1 MPYSEEIKLAIIIIA
16 IVAAYVLL
24 VKPRL
29 QKRKQKLLNRFLHIQ
44 SLSLNMQDTLL
55 KHVLKY
61 DAMNDEV
68 APGVTFKTYLRNLQR
83 NHAAH
88 LSDKH
93 YKRLKNQNVV
103 FFSLKINRMLNLQ
116 QEKLKLV
123 MRELSHLES
132 FSQIRHPESVNY

>member
-24 VKPRL
+24 VKPKL

-55 KHVLKY
+55 KHVLKF
-61 DAMNDEV
+61 DAMNEEV
-68 APGVTFKTYLRNLQR
+68 TPGVTFKTYLRNLQR
-83 NHAAH
+83 NHAAY

-103 FFSLKINRMLNLQ
+103 FYSLKINRMLNLQ

-123 MRELSHLES
+123 MQELSHLES
-132 FSQIRHPESVNY
+132 FSQIKQRESVNY